1 MPPFGDDPK
10 AGAELP
16 IPNIGGEA
24 GLAPKLNGLAG
35 DAALEAP
42 KANAPVEVV
51 GDAAL
56 DPPKEKGEVPAA
68 APNEKVVGDETEPVL
83 VGAPKLEKREDWED

>member
-10 AGAELP
+10 AGVELP
-16 IPNIGGEA
+16 MPNIGGEA
-24 GLAPKLNGLAG
+24 GFAPKLKGLAG
-35 DAALEAP
+35 DAAPEAP

-56 DPPKEKGEVPAA
+56 DPPNEKGEVPPA
-68 APNEKVVGDETEPVL
+68 APNAKVVGDETEPAL
-83 VGAPKLEKREDWED
+83 VGVPKLENRADWED